1 MKEQLEKLDDFLR
14 IRSQDSYIDLTIHSD
29 HSIYPILKTIFAL
42 ESKIWKGYL
51 GNRFEVFK
59 TFYNNDGLNSPMV
72 TMWLYLTDSV
82 TMVSFTQ
89 SDDGV
94 YHGTGGSVDGDTLD
108 RILEV
113 L

>member
-1 MKEQLEKLDDFLR
+1 MREQLEKLDDFLR

-29 HSIYPILKTIFAL
+29 HSIYPILKAIFAL
-42 ESKIWKGYL
+42 ESRIWKGYL

-72 TMWLYLTDSV
+72 TVWLYLSDSV

-89 SDDGV
+89 SDDKV
-94 YHGTGGSVDGDTLD
+94 YIGSGGMVDGDTFNQ
-108 RILEV
+108 IVEV